1 MALQPTARPPGTTS
15 WHAGRYTT
23 ALRARRTIIARKI
36 DPDAHHESFE
46 PPRKRR
52 VHRPPKGR
60 QNVTKLVD
68 NEGLA
73 ARGSALRRLQE
84 RGFLHT
90 IIGELKSGKEATVY
104 LGNGPIGMVA
114 VKIFRDLE
122 VRSFKNDQRYTD
134 GRWVG
139 DARLA
144 KAIRNRSG
152 RGRRALK
159 SMWAAH
165 EYLMLWRLHQAGLA
179 VPEPLIG
186 PDAFDIVDAGEVV
199 LMRFIGDPDEPA
211 QRLADAPLSEAEAAD
226 ATEQALALLRGCW
239 RAGVVHGD
247 FSAYN
252 LLWYRGQVTLIDFPQ
267 AMERSNEG
275 ALALLEQDIAS
286 LTLSLRR
293 LGVHLDPQAVLASV
307 IAEEPGA

>member
-1 MALQPTARPPGTTS
+1 VACWGDRHHRALS
-15 WHAGRYTT
+15 
-23 ALRARRTIIARKI
+23 ARRTIIARKI
-36 DPDAHHESFE
+36 DPHAHHESFE

-52 VHRPPKGR
+52 VRRPPKGR
-60 QNVTKLVD
+60 QNVTQLLD
-68 NEGLA
+68 DEGLG

-84 RGFLHT
+84 RGFVHT
-90 IIGELKSGKEATVY
+90 IVGELKSGKEATVY
-104 LGNGPIGMVA
+104 LGDGPLGQVA

-134 GRWVG
+134 GRWIG

-144 KAIRNRSG
+144 KAIRHRSG

-159 SMWAAH
+159 SLWAAH
-165 EYLMLWRLHQAGLA
+165 EYLMLWRLHRAGLA
-179 VPEPLIG
+179 VPEPLVG
-186 PDAFDIVDAGEVV
+186 PEMFDIVDAGEVV
-199 LMRFIGDPDEPA
+199 LMRFIGDPDAPA
-211 QRLADAPLSEAEAAD
+211 QRLSDAPLSEAEVASAA
-226 ATEQALALLRGCW
+226 EQAVELLRSCW

-267 AMERSNEG
+267 AMERSNAG
-275 ALALLEQDIAS
+275 AAALLEQDVAS

-293 LGVHLDPQAVLASV
+293 LGVHLDAPALLASLLEGP
-307 IAEEPGA
+307 ASAD